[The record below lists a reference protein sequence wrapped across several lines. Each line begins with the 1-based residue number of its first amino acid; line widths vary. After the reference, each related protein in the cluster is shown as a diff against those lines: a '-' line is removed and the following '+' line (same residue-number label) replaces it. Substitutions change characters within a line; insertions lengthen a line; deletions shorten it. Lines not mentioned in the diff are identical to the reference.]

1 MWNRWMRRGRQRAGD
16 APQAAAGADALRA
29 EMEREQQALRAELQR
44 TAEALRVCE
53 QRYAL
58 AVRGAHDGLWE
69 WDLSGDRMSVSPRW
83 QHLFGL
89 QGEGDSMRLAE
100 WQERLHPADR
110 EAAVEALQQHLH
122 GRTER
127 YEHPHRMLH
136 ADGRYRWVLSRGTA
150 VRRASGSPYRVV
162 GLDTDITR
170 IKRVEGIVEAI
181 AEGTASQ
188 SGERFFR
195 ALVRHFAQALHVDCA
210 FITECTD
217 RPPTRARTLAYW
229 RCGAFDADFEYELAG
244 TPCETVIAEGR
255 TRFYPQG
262 LASMFPCEEHQEGYL
277 GLPIFARDGFVIG
290 HLAFV
295 HGERLH
301 DDMLLESVYR
311 IFTARAGV
319 EIELSRA
326 LRQLEATEA
335 ALA

>member
-1 MWNRWMRRGRQRAGD
+1 MWNRWMRRGGQRAGD
-16 APQAAAGADALRA
+16 APRAAAGADVLRA
-29 EMEREQQALRAELQR
+29 EMEREHQALRAELQR

-89 QGEGDSMRLAE
+89 QGEGDSMRLAQ
-100 WQERLHPADR
+100 WRERLHPADR
-110 EAAVEALQQHLH
+110 QAAVQALQQHLDGH
-122 GRTER
+122 TER

-181 AEGTASQ
+181 ADGTASQ

-195 ALVRHFAQALHVDCA
+195 ALVMHFAQALHVDCA

-262 LASMFPCEEHQEGYL
+262 LAAMFPCEENQEGYL

-319 EIELSRA
+319 EIELGRA
-326 LRQLEATEA
+326 LRQLEAAEA

>member
-1 MWNRWMRRGRQRAGD
+1 MTRGGRRRGAGSAPPAD
-16 APQAAAGADALRA
+16 AAPGADALHA
-29 EMEREQQALRAELQR
+29 ERERQALRAELQR
-44 TAEALRVCE
+44 TAEALRVSE

-69 WDLSGDRMSVSPRW
+69 WDLNGDRMSFSPRW
-83 QHLFGL
+83 KHMFGL
-89 QGEGDSMRLAE
+89 DGAGDCMRLAE
-100 WQERLHPADR
+100 WCERLHPDDR
-110 EAAVEALQQHLH
+110 EAAVQALQQHLQ

-150 VRRASGSPYRVV
+150 VRRASGAPYRVV

-170 IKRVEGIVEAI
+170 IKRVETLIEAI

-188 SGERFFR
+188 SGESFFR
-195 ALVRHFAQALHVDCA
+195 ALVMHFARALLVDCA

-255 TRFYPQG
+255 TRFYPEG
-262 LASMFPCEEHQEGYL
+262 LARLFPCEERQEGYL
-277 GLPIFARDGFVIG
+277 GLPIFARDGDVIG

-301 DDMLLESVYR
+301 EDIVLEPVYR

-319 EIELSRA
+319 EIELGRA
-326 LRQLEATEA
+326 LRRLQATEV